1 MKKAAILSWIV
12 EGIGLVAFFVAFGLL
27 VDGLQEGN
35 SLETALS
42 AAVMAL
48 LLGIGIYTWWKE
60 RQRRGAKV

>member
-12 EGIGLVAFFVAFGLL
+12 EGVGLIAFFVAFGLL

-35 SLETALS
+35 PLEAALS

-48 LLGIGIYTWWKE
+48 LLGTGIYTWWKE
-60 RQRRGAKV
+60 RRRRGAKA